1 MKQHWGAVA
10 TRRESDL
17 ILSEEAPPESRPL
30 MEMPKAVKE
39 HKGSKLEGANFLVLP
54 PHPLSPRG
62 TRRGKDNKACAPA
75 AQLALPAAG
84 PSRPRGA
91 RLPGG
96 RAGAPERG
104 RRQDRGGWG
113 RGVPYL
119 EQHKEPEQRQEAAAA
134 ARPRGQVPHRG
145 VDGEPGVR
153 WRRLAPRAAH
163 NGELGLQPQTL
174 GAEVAPGGRILPF
187 QCPCA
192 CSPSAFCTRDP
203 LGTRQARLF
212 FNSYGW

>member
-1 MKQHWGAVA
+1 MKRHWGAVT

-17 ILSEEAPPESRPL
+17 ILSEEAPPERPPL

-39 HKGSKLEGANFLVLP
+39 HKGSKLEGANFPVLP
-54 PHPLSPRG
+54 PHPSSPRG
-62 TRRGKDNKACAPA
+62 TLRGKDNKACAPA
-75 AQLALPAAG
+75 PAAG

-96 RAGAPERG
+96 RARAPERG

-113 RGVPYL
+113 KGLPYL
-119 EQHKEPEQRQEAAAA
+119 EQHKEAEQEEAAAA

-153 WRRLAPRAAH
+153 WRRLAPPAAH

-187 QCPCA
+187 QSPCA

-203 LGTRQARLF
+203 LGTRRARLL
-212 FNSYGW
+212 FNS

>member
-1 MKQHWGAVA
+1 MKLHWGAVA

-39 HKGSKLEGANFLVLP
+39 HKGSKLEGANFLILP
-54 PHPLSPRG
+54 AHPLSPWG

-75 AQLALPAAG
+75 AQLELPAAG

-96 RAGAPERG
+96 RARERE

-119 EQHKEPEQRQEAAAA
+119 EQHKEPEQRQEAAAT
-134 ARPRGQVPHRG
+134 ARPRG
-145 VDGEPGVR
+145 
-153 WRRLAPRAAH
+153 
-163 NGELGLQPQTL
+163 
-174 GAEVAPGGRILPF
+174 
-187 QCPCA
+187 
-192 CSPSAFCTRDP
+192 
-203 LGTRQARLF
+203 
-212 FNSYGW
+212 

>member
-30 MEMPKAVKE
+30 MKMPKAVKE

-84 PSRPRGA
+84 PSGPRGA

-104 RRQDRGGWG
+104 RRQDRGGRGGRSPTLNSTKSQSRGRRRRPPRVLAGRCPIAAWTGSREYGGAAWLRGRLTMASWG
-113 RGVPYL
+113 FSL
-119 EQHKEPEQRQEAAAA
+119 
-134 ARPRGQVPHRG
+134 RP
-145 VDGEPGVR
+145 
-153 WRRLAPRAAH
+153 WAPRLLR
-163 NGELGLQPQTL
+163 E
-174 GAEVAPGGRILPF
+174 GASCLSSAPAPAPLPPSAPGIL
-187 QCPCA
+187 
-192 CSPSAFCTRDP
+192 
-203 LGTRQARLF
+203 
-212 FNSYGW
+212 